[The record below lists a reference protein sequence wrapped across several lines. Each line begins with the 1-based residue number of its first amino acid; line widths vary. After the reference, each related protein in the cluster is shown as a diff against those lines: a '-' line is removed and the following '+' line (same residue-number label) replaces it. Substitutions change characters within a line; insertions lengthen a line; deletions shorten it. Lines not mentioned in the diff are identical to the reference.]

1 MFQRMLR
8 SRQAGI
14 QTQVCL
20 DATSL
25 TSFRIA
31 GCPLTAKQGVCG
43 EGEVRELEIMFYKE
57 SLSK

>member
-25 TSFRIA
+25 TYFRIA
-31 GCPLTAKQGVCG
+31 SCPLTAKQGVCR

>member
-25 TSFRIA
+25 TSFRI
-31 GCPLTAKQGVCG
+31 TAKQGVCRV
-43 EGEVRELEIMFYKE
+43 GEVRELEIMFYKE